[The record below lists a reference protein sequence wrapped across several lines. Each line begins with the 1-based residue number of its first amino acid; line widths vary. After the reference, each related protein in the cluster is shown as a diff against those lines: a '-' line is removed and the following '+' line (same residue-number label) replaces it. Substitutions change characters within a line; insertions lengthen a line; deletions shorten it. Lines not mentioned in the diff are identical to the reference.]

1 MANYTHTE
9 YSHLAQKCWQL
20 LQGAEKIIIILQAA
34 RNQIICTHKRFSFW
48 SLLCLACLGGGE
60 KETYC
65 LLKSKT
71 VGLVLVLQEWRGL
84 CAITVKTSSLQISL
98 PAPLGLQLVCQ
109 IPTGQE
115 ALHSSCWRRNIPPQ
129 LSVIGE

>member
-9 YSHLAQKCWQL
+9 YSHLLAQKCWQL

-71 VGLVLVLQEWRGL
+71 VGLVLFLQEWRGL
-84 CAITVKTSSLQISL
+84 CAITARHPLCRSRSPLHWVCNWFAKSPQGKRPCTPAAGEGISPPSS
-98 PAPLGLQLVCQ
+98 A
-109 IPTGQE
+109 
-115 ALHSSCWRRNIPPQ
+115 
-129 LSVIGE
+129 